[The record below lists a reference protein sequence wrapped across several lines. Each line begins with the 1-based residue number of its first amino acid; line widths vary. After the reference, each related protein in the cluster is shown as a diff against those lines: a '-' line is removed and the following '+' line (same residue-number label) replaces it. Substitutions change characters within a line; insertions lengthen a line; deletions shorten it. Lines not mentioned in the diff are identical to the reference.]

1 MITVIADD
9 ITGAA
14 EMAGIGF
21 RFGLRTSLI
30 TETGGPLPD
39 CDVLVVATDTRS
51 MSEQEAVDET
61 HRIVRELVKGGA
73 SNFFKKT
80 DSALRGHVVPELCA
94 LLEETSYTRV
104 LYLPENPSKGR
115 IVREGVYYINETPLH
130 ETQFAFDPEFPAT
143 TSVVTERLPGVQRLI
158 YPIDSPFVPKEGVP
172 PIYIADAELDIHITL
187 QLALSADPQVLLAGG
202 ADLFT
207 TFIRVMSKNV
217 KKYGTT
223 SLLPFAGLQSG
234 NALIVCGSTQ
244 SSSLSEQDYV
254 RKHGICTKQMPEA
267 VFNGT
272 SSAEDWMTELKA
284 EYAASRA
291 MILTIG
297 YPSKGGK
304 EFALRLRN
312 TLSEAVSAL
321 VGEAC
326 PEELVIEGGA
336 TAFAILKALGWSRFR
351 LTDEV
356 APGVVRMQWTGG
368 ENVHVTLKPGS
379 YPWGELFQCE

>member
-14 EMAGIGF
+14 EIAGIGF

-115 IVREGVYYINETPLH
+115 VVKEGVYYINDKPLH

-143 TSVVTERLPGVQRLI
+143 TSVVTERLPGVQQLI
-158 YPIDSPFVPKEGVP
+158 YPIASPFVPKKGVP

-207 TFIRVMSKNV
+207 TFIRVMSK
-217 KKYGTT
+217 KIEKDDTT
-223 SLLPFAGLQSG
+223 PLLPFAGLQSG

-284 EYAASRA
+284 KYAASRA

-368 ENVHVTLKPGS
+368 ENVYVTLKPGS